1 LFLVFAMTA
10 QPVRAQW
17 YHRIPPPVWMLL
29 LFLDAYCVQN
39 TYAWA
44 DRVHFRSLLLA
55 VVIALAGLALAVWGE
70 RTFHAAGTEVL
81 PASATNRMVV
91 TTGPFRFTRNPMY
104 AGVVLIA
111 LGIAVYVGTL
121 PFYAVPALLFLLC
134 NYAFIPFEEAK
145 MQTQHG
151 TLYTEYLSRVRRW
164 I

>member
-1 LFLVFAMTA
+1 MTAA

-39 TYAWA
+39 TYDWA
-44 DRVHFRSLLLA
+44 NRVYFRSLPLA
-55 VVIALAGLALAVWGE
+55 VVVALAGIALGVWGE
-70 RTFHAAGTEVL
+70 RTFHTLRTEVL
-81 PASATNRMVV
+81 PASATNKLVV

-111 LGIAVYVGTL
+111 LGIAIYVGTL
-121 PFYAVPALLFLLC
+121 PFYAVPPLVFLLC
-134 NYAFIPFEEAK
+134 NYVFIPFEEAK
-145 MQTQHG
+145 MQAQHG
-151 TLYTEYLSRVRRW
+151 NLYTDYLHRVRRW